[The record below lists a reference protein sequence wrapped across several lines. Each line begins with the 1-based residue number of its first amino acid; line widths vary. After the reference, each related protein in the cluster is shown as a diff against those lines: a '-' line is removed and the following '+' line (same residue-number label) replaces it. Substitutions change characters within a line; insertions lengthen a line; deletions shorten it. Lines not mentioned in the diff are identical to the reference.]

1 MGTHLDNPLQKIHG
15 GVIAGERSF
24 VTNALGKLAKLDLS
38 DDDIANRRALRS
50 RYTPDE
56 IMEKLSL
63 IWNVDRNIIVNDTIR
78 GYRSIAIYLMK
89 KYTGLTNKEIG
100 QVFGNLSYS
109 GVSKVYR
116 RFEEKI
122 GKDRSLKKKV
132 ADLMS
137 NVKG

>member
-1 MGTHLDNPLQKIHG
+1 
-15 GVIAGERSF
+15 
-24 VTNALGKLAKLDLS
+24 
-38 DDDIANRRALRS
+38 
-50 RYTPDE
+50 
-56 IMEKLSL
+56 
-63 IWNVDRNIIVNDTIR
+63 
-78 GYRSIAIYLMK
+78 
-89 KYTGLTNKEIG
+89 
-100 QVFGNLSYS
+100 VFGNLSYS